1 MKKLTTTW
9 FPVEM
14 EALRQRRA
22 WRQRRWGRS
31 GSKEQQEVSF
41 FAALAMPRRR
51 HAQPSARHRARP
63 PHVPGERQE
72 LGLDGAGEAGRARRG
87 VGCVQRRSLV
97 TPPLLDSEPHPMTP
111 QAARRRWPNPR
122 PEPSR
127 LAPRA
132 EPPRPLA
139 ALPHLPPGA

>member
-22 WRQRRWGRS
+22 WRQRRWWRS
-31 GSKEQQEVSF
+31 DSKERHEVPF
-41 FAALAMPRRR
+41 FAAWAMPRRR
-51 HAQPSARHRARP
+51 RARPSARHRARP
-63 PHVPGERQE
+63 PHLPGERQE
-72 LGLDGAGEAGRARRG
+72 LGLNGAGEAGRARRG
-87 VGCVQRRSLV
+87 VGCVQRRSLI
-97 TPPLLDSEPHPMTP
+97 TPPLLDPESRPMTP
-111 QAARRRWPNPR
+111 QATRRRWPNPR

-132 EPPRPLA
+132 EPPRPPA
-139 ALPHLPPGA
+139 ALPHPPPGA